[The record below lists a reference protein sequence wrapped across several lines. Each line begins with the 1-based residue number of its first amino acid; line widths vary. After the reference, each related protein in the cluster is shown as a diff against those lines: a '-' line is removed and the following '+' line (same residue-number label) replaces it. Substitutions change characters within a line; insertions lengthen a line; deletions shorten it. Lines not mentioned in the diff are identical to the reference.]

1 MEYEDKIK
9 ALVEILKSG
18 EKIVEDFKIGVE
30 IEHIVVDKDSL
41 DSINYYQENGIEET
55 LKKLMKFN
63 YKPKYENNYLI
74 GLEKEAAILTLEPG
88 GQLEISI
95 KPCSSIQEVERIY
108 LSFLQEVTPI
118 LEEQNQLLMA
128 IGYHPKSSILEIPF
142 NPKKR
147 YELMSSY
154 LKTKG
159 SHAHNMMKGTAALQV
174 TIDYRNEEDFIKKIR
189 VANFLSPIFAYISD
203 NGPIF
208 EGRLFDKYSIRSLI
222 WENTDPSR
230 SGIIDGVMDK
240 EVFGY
245 REYAEYLLGV
255 APILIIKDNSVISTL
270 DKKTGELMD
279 EYSFTK
285 DELMHIMT
293 MVFPDVRAKRYL
305 EIRMGDSIPYPY
317 NLSYIS
323 LIKAIFYNEA
333 ALNEL
338 YQLSLNVNSVELS
351 SYKSSMMEKGS
362 RGEFL
367 SKTVGDI
374 IAYLIDLAR
383 SSMSEEEQKYFEPLA
398 EILSLGEN
406 ISLLLREGIL
416 EKGPEALKWCSLNA
430 LIQEGK
436 YYEDKRII

>member
-1 MEYEDKIK
+1 MEHEDKVK

-18 EKIVEDFKIGVE
+18 EKPREDFKIGVE

-41 DSINYYQENGIEET
+41 DSINYYQENGIEEI

-74 GLEKEAAILTLEPG
+74 ALEKEAAILTLEPG

-95 KPCSSIQEVERIY
+95 KPCDSIQEVEEIY
-108 LSFLQEVTPI
+108 LSFLQEVIPI

-128 IGYHPKSSILEIPF
+128 IGYHPKSSIQEIPF

-174 TIDYRNEEDFIKKIR
+174 TIDYRDEEDFTKKLR
-189 VANFLSPIFAYISD
+189 VANFLSPILAYVSD

-208 EGRLFDKYSIRSLI
+208 EGKVFDKCSIRSLI
-222 WENTDPSR
+222 WENTDPAR
-230 SGIIDGVMDK
+230 SGIIAGVMDRD
-240 EVFGY
+240 VFGY
-245 REYAEYLLGV
+245 REYAEYLLDV
-255 APILIIKDNSVISTL
+255 APILILKDNTVISTL
-270 DKKTGELMD
+270 DRKTGELMD

-293 MVFPDVRAKRYL
+293 MVFPDVRAKKYL

-323 LIKAIFYNEA
+323 LIKAIFYNDT

-338 YQLSLNVNSVELS
+338 YHLSQNVNSSEMR
-351 SYKSSMMEKGS
+351 SYKSSMMEKGP

-367 SKTVGDI
+367 SKTVGEFTT
-374 IAYLIDLAR
+374 YLIDLVQK
-383 SSMSEEEQKYFEPLA
+383 SMSEEELRYFTPMA
-398 EILSLGEN
+398 EILLKGKN
-406 ISLLLREGIL
+406 ISQLSREGIL
-416 EKGPEALKWCSLNA
+416 EAGPGALKWCGLNA

-436 YYEDKRII
+436 YYADKRII